1 MFNTCALRIQK
12 ILLSWFSALSFVL
25 LIRADI
31 IKWPLQ
37 LEQVFGV
44 DYCIAIPKDI
54 VGICSCFYTHTR
66 KDKTVACY
74 VLLYHVLNSTA
85 IAMIIQSF
93 NSAPSKT
100 TALEP
105 LADSGAFGF

>member
-74 VLLYHVLNSTA
+74 VLLYHVLQQHCNCYDYTELQFSTFKNNSSRA
-85 IAMIIQSF
+85 SRR
-93 NSAPSKT
+93 
-100 TALEP
+100 
-105 LADSGAFGF
+105 